1 MVAEERLSMSDCSFE
16 RLASRGVL
24 TVGGED
30 RRSFLQG
37 LISNDIDRAAA
48 DHAIWAALLTPQGK
62 YLHDFFVIE
71 IGDTLYLDC
80 ESERLMDL
88 GKRLHKFKLRAEVK
102 LGICEEFSV
111 YALIGAGVHSAL
123 GLSAEPG
130 AAGNLG
136 EGVVYTDPRLSTAG
150 VRALLPTS
158 GAEDFLA
165 SEGYTAGVANGYDA
179 LRLELGLSDGSRDL
193 VIEKSTL
200 LESNFDELHGV
211 DWDKGCYM
219 GQELTAR
226 TKYRGLVRKRLMPVR
241 IDGPVP
247 EMGTPVMADGKEIG
261 EMRSGLEARGMALI
275 RLERFAALK
284 SGNEGLDAG
293 EARVYP
299 EKPTWAAY

>member
-1 MVAEERLSMSDCSFE
+1 MLDRSFE

-24 TVGGED
+24 TVAGED
-30 RRSFLQG
+30 RRLFLQG

-48 DHAIWAALLTPQGK
+48 NRAIWAALLTPQGK
-62 YLHDFFVIE
+62 YLHDFFIIE

-80 ESERLMDL
+80 EGERLMDL
-88 GKRLHKFKLRAEVK
+88 GKRLHQFKLRAEVD
-102 LGICEEFSV
+102 LGIGEGFAT
-111 YALIGAGVHSAL
+111 YALFGEDAHSAL

-130 AAGNLG
+130 AARNIG
-136 EGVVYTDPRLSTAG
+136 EGVVYTDPRLPAVG
-150 VRALLPTS
+150 ARALLPVA
-158 GAEDFLA
+158 GAEDLLE
-165 SEGYTAGVANGYDA
+165 SEGFSASVANGYDA

-247 EMGTPVMADGKEIG
+247 EMGTPVMAGSKEIG
-261 EMRSGLEARGMALI
+261 EMRSGFEARGMALI
-275 RLERFAALK
+275 RLERLAELK
-284 SGNEGLDAG
+284 SGNDGLDAG
-293 EARVYP
+293 DARIYP
-299 EKPTWAAY
+299 EKPTWASY